1 MTGST
6 GSTGGGRKP
15 PGASWE
21 SWVEKQIRAGIER
34 GEFANLPGQGKPLE
48 GMVTDRGEIHR
59 DEDWWLKA
67 KLRRERLSYLPATL
81 AVRKELEEAR
91 AAIARASKER
101 AVRRIVAD
109 INERIREV
117 NRRGA
122 VGPPS
127 TVMPLDEETVVA
139 AWRTQRDGGGGR

>member
-1 MTGST
+1 MTGH
-6 GSTGGGRKP
+6 RKP
-15 PGASWE
+15 PAVNWE

-34 GEFANLPGQGKPLE
+34 GEFEDLPGMGKPLE
-48 GMVTDRGEIHR
+48 GILTETGEIHR

-67 KLRRERLSYLPATL
+67 KLRRERLSYLPSTL

-91 AAIARASKER
+91 QAIARASKETV
-101 AVRRIVAD
+101 VRQIVGD

-122 VGPPS
+122 DGPPS
-127 TVMPLDEETVVA
+127 TVMPLDEEAVVA
-139 AWRTQRDGGGGR
+139 AWRTQRESDSGR